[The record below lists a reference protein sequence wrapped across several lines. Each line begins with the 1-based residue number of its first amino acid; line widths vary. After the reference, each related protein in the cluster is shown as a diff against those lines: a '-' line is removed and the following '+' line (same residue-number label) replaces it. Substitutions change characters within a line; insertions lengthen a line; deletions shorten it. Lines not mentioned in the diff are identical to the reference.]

1 MVEGYILDSAK
12 AGDPVALCQAM
23 VAVPSVNPV
32 LEAGGAGEGAMANL
46 CAEWLG
52 GWGYSVELVEVA
64 PARWNVVARLGRP
77 ESGRRL
83 ILNGHLDTVGVE
95 GMAGDPF
102 AGTVEDGMVWGRGA
116 CDMKGGLA
124 IILATAAELA
134 PRLGGPDP
142 AMDGELVVALTAD
155 EEHASVGMQHFV
167 EGDLRADGAVVCE
180 PTSLAVMPAHK
191 GFLWVEAEFRGVA
204 AHGSRP
210 EKGVDA
216 ILHAGRFLAAL
227 DDLEAK
233 LKDGP
238 PHPLLAFPS
247 FHAGTI
253 QGGSAPSVYPHR
265 CDVVLERRTLPGEGK
280 DEVFQ
285 PFAEALRKLVE
296 TVPALDAEIRPGLY
310 RPGTE
315 VAPDSDLVR
324 TLLGAMEAEGVGAG
338 LEGMT
343 AWVDA
348 AFLNEAGVPAVC
360 FGPGSI
366 AQAHS
371 AEEWVPAD
379 ELEVGARVL
388 TRFTEEFITGMRG
401 SGEALGGA

>member
-1 MVEGYILDSAK
+1 MAEGLAEASASDQIQSRAK

-23 VAVPSVNPV
+23 VAVPSVNPL
-32 LEAGGAGEGAMANL
+32 LEAGGAGERAMAKL
-46 CAEWLG
+46 CGEWLE
-52 GWGYSVELVEVA
+52 GWGFSVELVEVA
-64 PARWNVVARLGRP
+64 PERWNVVARLGRP
-77 ESGRRL
+77 ESGQRL

-95 GMAGDPF
+95 GMVGEPYAG
-102 AGTVEDGMVWGRGA
+102 AVRDGMVWGRGA

-124 IILATAAELA
+124 IILAAAAEVA
-134 PRLGGPDP
+134 QTFAGPDP
-142 AMDGELVVALTAD
+142 AGKGELIVALTAD

-167 EGDLRADGAVVCE
+167 EGGLQADGAVVCE

-191 GFLWVEAEFRGVA
+191 GFLWVEAAFRGVA

-216 ILHAGRFLAAL
+216 ILHAGRFLSAL
-227 DDLEAK
+227 DDLAVS
-233 LKDGP
+233 LKEGP
-238 PHPLLAFPS
+238 PHPLLAYPS

-253 QGGSAPSVYPHR
+253 QGGSAPSVYPHH
-265 CDVVLERRTLPGEGK
+265 CEVVLERRTLPGEGRE
-280 DEVFQ
+280 EVFR
-285 PFAEALRKLVE
+285 PFAQVLETLGE
-296 TVPALDAEIRPGLY
+296 TVPQLDAEIRPGLY

-315 VAPDSDLVR
+315 VASDSGLVR
-324 TLLGAMEAEGVGAG
+324 TLLGAMEAEGVETV

-348 AFLNEAGVPAVC
+348 AFLNEAGIPAVC

-371 AEEWVPAD
+371 AREWVPVR

-388 TRFTEEFITGMRG
+388 TRFTEAFLAG
-401 SGEALGGA
+401 